1 MSCWKDWL
9 HRQSTCPHC
18 RKHTEMNTL
27 SKLVYDNDEICGEE
41 FTQMCESDDDDEL
54 EIMAK

>member
-1 MSCWKDWL
+1 
-9 HRQSTCPHC
+9 
-18 RKHTEMNTL
+18 MNTL
-27 SKLVYDNDEICGEE
+27 SKLVYDNDDICGEE